1 MKNELKFDSEMCK
14 KMDEVEKMLW
24 VIMDSNEKGLMSIE
38 EEVKFENWIDGLKEM
53 IG

>member
-1 MKNELKFDSEMCK
+1 MKNELKFDSKMCK

-38 EEVKFENWIDGLKEM
+38 EEVKFENWIDGLKKY